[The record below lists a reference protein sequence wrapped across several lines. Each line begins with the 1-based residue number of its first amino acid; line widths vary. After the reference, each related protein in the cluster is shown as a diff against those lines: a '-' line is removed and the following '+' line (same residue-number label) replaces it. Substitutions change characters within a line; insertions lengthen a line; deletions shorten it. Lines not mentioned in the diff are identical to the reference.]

1 MAFENFPYTDLHTL
15 NMDWLLKK
23 LVELGNRYAELD
35 HDVKDIKA
43 WTERFAAWV
52 ENYFDRLNVSQE
64 VYNRLQQML
73 DNGDLAALF
82 DFVFY
87 IGRGRAWRVFNAA
100 EMSQQAVQFS
110 WTLGAADATESTTGL
125 WITNRKYRALDMPVE
140 PGAVAIGS
148 CDGYGAWPV
157 NITVGD
163 QLLGFRIQSREDI
176 NNETINQ
183 SFFIMGQHATPPGTP
198 PYAASSI
205 GANAVAIAKTYYDER
220 VNNTREFAYGSN
232 YTYASSNALNDAD
245 GKALME
251 CDTLV
256 LMCMLGIPYANSPW
270 AADTAAN
277 ATYNFENL
285 QTGSQS
291 WILPWKYDP
300 DYGGRITDIGSQ
312 GWYCWHNNLIFD
324 SNALAD
330 GDIVFFRSATSK
342 WFDNLIHI
350 GIISM
355 ESGEPWVYHV
365 SQWRKP
371 AELTAPIVRHDKLQ
385 DLIDSNYYGTGI
397 PYFARPDYTV

>member
-1 MAFENFPYTDLHTL
+1 
-15 NMDWLLKK
+15 
-23 LVELGNRYAELD
+23 
-35 HDVKDIKA
+35 
-43 WTERFAAWV
+43 
-52 ENYFDRLNVSQE
+52 
-64 VYNRLQQML
+64 
-73 DNGDLAALF
+73 
-82 DFVFY
+82 
-87 IGRGRAWRVFNAA
+87 
-100 EMSQQAVQFS
+100 
-110 WTLGAADATESTTGL
+110 
-125 WITNRKYRALDMPVE
+125 
-140 PGAVAIGS
+140 
-148 CDGYGAWPV
+148 
-157 NITVGD
+157 
-163 QLLGFRIQSREDI
+163 
-176 NNETINQ
+176 
-183 SFFIMGQHATPPGTP
+183 
-198 PYAASSI
+198 
-205 GANAVAIAKTYYDER
+205 
-220 VNNTREFAYGSN
+220 
-232 YTYASSNALNDAD
+232 
-245 GKALME
+245 ME

-291 WILPWKYDP
+291 WILPWKYDS

-330 GDIVFFRSATSK
+330 GDIVFFRSATSR

-355 ESGEPWVYHV
+355 EGGEPWVYHV